1 MRLNDNLC
9 NPNNIVIQEIINR
22 ARVARL
28 STIDYEKKIPHIVPV
43 VFAFDGHHYFIPLD
57 EKRKKET
64 VEKLKRVKNIQHCP
78 NVALLIDEYNEDWS
92 KLVFVMI
99 QGKAYLISE
108 GDEDKAKG
116 ICIYDHNNNDASSVK
131 KGHRL
136 LYQKYTQYKKI
147 GIGKY
152 CIIVKP
158 QKIIFW
164 KNE

>member
-1 MRLNDNLC
+1 MQSN
-9 NPNNIVIQEIINR
+9 NNIFIQEIINR

-28 STIDYEKKIPHIVPV
+28 STIDHNKQIPHIVPV
-43 VFAFDGHHYFIPLD
+43 VFAFDGHYYYIPLD
-57 EKRKKET
+57 DKRKEHA
-64 VEKLKRVKNIQHCP
+64 VEKLKRVRNIQHSP

-99 QGKAYLISE
+99 QGKAYLIGE
-108 GDEDKAKG
+108 KDVEEKGRGCKYDDDED
-116 ICIYDHNNNDASSVK
+116 NNKIPSLK
-131 KGHRL
+131 EGHKF
-136 LYQKYTQYKKI
+136 LYQKYTQYQKV
-147 GIGKY
+147 GIGHH

>member
-1 MRLNDNLC
+1 MQS
-9 NPNNIVIQEIINR
+9 NNHVIKKLINR

-28 STIDYEKKIPHIVPV
+28 STIDYQKQMPHIVPV

-57 EKRKKET
+57 DKRKKET
-64 VEKLKRVKNIQHCP
+64 VKKLKRVKNIQHCP

-99 QGKAYLISE
+99 QGKAYLIRE
-108 GDEDKAKG
+108 EEYKVGRTYL
-116 ICIYDHNNNDASSVK
+116 YDHNNNNASSVR

-136 LYQKYTQYKKI
+136 LYQKYTQYEKI

-164 KNE
+164 ENE

>member
-1 MRLNDNLC
+1 MQS
-9 NPNNIVIQEIINR
+9 NNFLIQEIINR

-28 STIDYEKKIPHIVPV
+28 STIDYKKQIPHIVPV

-57 EKRKKET
+57 DKRKKEP
-64 VEKLKRVKNIQHCP
+64 VEKLKRVRNIQHYP
-78 NVALLIDEYNEDWS
+78 NAALLIDEYNEDWS

-99 QGKAYLISE
+99 QGKAYLIGE
-108 GDEDKAKG
+108 GDEEEIERTCK
-116 ICIYDHNNNDASSVK
+116 YDHNNNNNNDVPSVK

-136 LYQKYTQYKKI
+136 LYQKYTQYQKI

-164 KNE
+164 KSE

>member
-1 MRLNDNLC
+1 MES
-9 NPNNIVIQEIINR
+9 NNVVIQKIINR

-28 STIDYEKKIPHIVPV
+28 STIDYQKQIPHIVPV
-43 VFAFDGHHYFIPLD
+43 VFVFDGDHYFIPLD
-57 EKRKKET
+57 DKRKKES

-78 NVALLIDEYNEDWS
+78 NAALLIDEYNEDWS

-99 QGKAYLISE
+99 QGKAYLIREE
-108 GDEDKAKG
+108 GDEDKVDRS
-116 ICIYDHNNNDASSVK
+116 CIYHHNNNDASSVK

-158 QKIIFW
+158 QKVIFW

>member
-1 MRLNDNLC
+1 MQS
-9 NPNNIVIQEIINR
+9 NNIVIQEIIDR

-28 STIDYEKKIPHIVPV
+28 STIDYQKQIPHIVPV
-43 VFAFDGHHYFIPLD
+43 VFAFDGRHYFIPLD
-57 EKRKKET
+57 DKRKKET

-78 NVALLIDEYNEDWS
+78 NAALLIDEYNEDWS

-99 QGKAYLISE
+99 QGKAYLITE
-108 GDEDKAKG
+108 GDQDKVERT
-116 ICIYDHNNNDASSVK
+116 CIFNHNNNNTFSVK
-131 KGHRL
+131 KGHKL

-147 GIGKY
+147 GIGKF

-164 KNE
+164 KNR

>member
-1 MRLNDNLC
+1 MQLNNLF
-9 NPNNIVIQEIINR
+9 IQQIINR

-28 STIDYEKKIPHIVPV
+28 STIDYQNQIPHIVPV

-57 EKRKKET
+57 NKRKKES
-64 VEKLKRVKNIQHCP
+64 VEKLKRVKNIRHCP
-78 NVALLIDEYNEDWS
+78 NAALLIDEYNEDWS

-108 GDEDKAKG
+108 EEEEDEDKEERN
-116 ICIYDHNNNDASSVK
+116 CIYDHNDNYTSSVK

-136 LYQKYTQYKKI
+136 LYQKYHQYKKI

-158 QKIIFW
+158 QKMIFW

>member
-1 MRLNDNLC
+1 MQSNNLF
-9 NPNNIVIQEIINR
+9 IQEIINR

-28 STIDYEKKIPHIVPV
+28 STIDHNKQIPHIVPV

-64 VEKLKRVKNIQHCP
+64 VEKLKRVKNIQHYP

-99 QGKAYLISE
+99 QGKAYLIGEKDVEENGECCKYDDYNNKIPLLKE
-108 GDEDKAKG
+108 GHK
-116 ICIYDHNNNDASSVK
+116 
-131 KGHRL
+131 L
-136 LYQKYTQYKKI
+136 LYQKYTQYQKV
-147 GIGKY
+147 GIGHH

-164 KNE
+164 KNK

>member
-1 MRLNDNLC
+1 MQS
-9 NPNNIVIQEIINR
+9 NNFLIQVIINR

-28 STIDYEKKIPHIVPV
+28 STIDYKKQIPHIVPV

-57 EKRKKET
+57 DKRKKET
-64 VEKLKRVKNIQHCP
+64 VEKLKRVRNIQHNP
-78 NVALLIDEYNEDWS
+78 NAALLIDEYNEDWS

-99 QGKAYLISE
+99 QGKAYLIGE
-108 GDEDKAKG
+108 GDEEEIERTHK
-116 ICIYDHNNNDASSVK
+116 YNDDDVPSVK

-136 LYQKYTQYKKI
+136 LYQKYTQYQKI

-164 KNE
+164 KSE

>member
-1 MRLNDNLC
+1 MQSNNLF
-9 NPNNIVIQEIINR
+9 IQEIINR

-28 STIDYEKKIPHIVPV
+28 STIDYQKQIPHIVPV
-43 VFAFDGHHYFIPLD
+43 VFAFDDHHYFIPLD
-57 EKRKKET
+57 DKRKRES

-78 NVALLIDEYNEDWS
+78 NAALLIDEYNEDWS

-108 GDEDKAKG
+108 EDEKEEEEDKVERT
-116 ICIYDHNNNDASSVK
+116 CIYDNNNDASSVK

-152 CIIVKP
+152 CIIIRP

>member
-1 MRLNDNLC
+1 MQS
-9 NPNNIVIQEIINR
+9 NNFFIQEIINR

-28 STIDYEKKIPHIVPV
+28 SSIDHNKQIPHIVPV
-43 VFAFDGHHYFIPLD
+43 VFAFDGHHYYIPLD
-57 EKRKKET
+57 NKRKKET
-64 VEKLKRVKNIQHCP
+64 IEKLKRVRNIQHCP
-78 NVALLIDEYNEDWS
+78 NAALLIDEYNEDWS

-99 QGKAYLISE
+99 QGKAHLIGE
-108 GDEDKAKG
+108 KG
-116 ICIYDHNNNDASSVK
+116 GEEKGRGCEYDDNNNEIPSVK
-131 KGHRL
+131 KGHKL
-136 LYQKYTQYKKI
+136 LYQKYTQYQKV